1 MSLSNHKLNTL
12 TGGTVPSI
20 EKQLEKLKNERN
32 YDEERHIIPYGA
44 RYLPKI

>member
-1 MSLSNHKLNTL
+1 MSLSNHKLNTF

-32 YDEERHIIPYGA
+32 YDEERHM
-44 RYLPKI
+44 